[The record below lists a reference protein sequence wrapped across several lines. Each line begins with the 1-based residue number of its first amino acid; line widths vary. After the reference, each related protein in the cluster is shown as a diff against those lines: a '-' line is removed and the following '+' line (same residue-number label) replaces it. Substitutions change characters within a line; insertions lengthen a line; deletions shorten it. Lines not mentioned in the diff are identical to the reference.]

1 MNKTAD
7 SSSSFDRLI
16 GVENGSFTTKYF
28 IKESNWFEGDEAIT
42 VWRALSATNFKRAVI
57 FANPGPITWWRDP
70 AICALIGRSVMWL
83 LSWLQWPLRCQTGAV
98 PPSQFKLRPLDN
110 RWRCWRGCPGSSIF
124 FGPAICWSVYIKQV
138 ALLLAKHRSARRWR
152 YLFICKWSASERKR
166 RPTFSMNF
174 RGLSIVIKV
183 AALWAVTATIFV
195 NVTQSFNFD
204 TGQVLIKLAGNAG
217 A

>member
-1 MNKTAD
+1 MVALQRNILLKKATDLKAMKQLQFD
-7 SSSSFDRLI
+7 VLLAPQISKGPSYSPTLAQSPDGGTQPSVPWLAGPPCDCFLDCNGRWGVKQVPCHQVNSSCAHLTID
-16 GVENGSFTTKYF
+16 GVAG
-28 IKESNWFEGDEAIT
+28 EA
-42 VWRALSATNFKRAVI
+42 A
-57 FANPGPITWWRDP
+57 P
-70 AICALIGRSVMWL
+70 AA
-83 LSWLQWPLRCQTGAV
+83 A
-98 PPSQFKLRPLDN
+98 F
-110 RWRCWRGCPGSSIF
+110 F